1 MSDRP
6 FLAKAEEAAT
16 AAETLLDR
24 SLHDSAASRAYYA
37 VFHAARAALV
47 AAGVSGSNHSWSH
60 EAIQGGFAQLTH
72 RRKIYSSQM
81 LSDLPHLL
89 TVRLLADYKAES
101 VSSKQ
106 ARIVV
111 KKAREFVTQVAK
123 EITRD

>member
-1 MSDRP
+1 MSERP
-6 FLAKAEEAAT
+6 FLAKAEEAAN
-16 AAETLLDR
+16 AAEAMLESNLL
-24 SLHDSAASRAYYA
+24 DSAASRAYYA
-37 VFHAARAALV
+37 VFHAARAAVV
-47 AAGVSGSNHSWSH
+47 AAGLSGPDRNWSH

-72 RRKIYSSQM
+72 RRKIYSSQL

-89 TVRLLADYKAES
+89 TVRLLADYAVES

-123 EITRD
+123 EIVRD